1 MRLISLF
8 VLLFFVQNSH
18 ADWAAISDKALAEAD
33 LIVYGQYLGQ
43 STLKTQDQD
52 IPSYIG
58 VLLKAKTLKGVNSA
72 SVIFIK
78 RYSLKS
84 PFRSDMLHFRLGQSG
99 VWFLNLVPNTENLYQ
114 LTHPSQFKE
123 IAEDSVELKNWQQQL
138 K

>member
-1 MRLISLF
+1 MRDFNAVNFSFCFII
-8 VLLFFVQNSH
+8 FVQNSH

-78 RYSLKS
+78 RYSLKVLLEVICCI
-84 PFRSDMLHFRLGQSG
+84 F
-99 VWFLNLVPNTENLYQ
+99 
-114 LTHPSQFKE
+114 
-123 IAEDSVELKNWQQQL
+123 A
-138 K
+138 